1 MGSTPPLEESRSD
14 GTARG
19 GTGSAWHG
27 SGLLLRIGTRFEVP
41 SIWRRGPD
49 RVLAASGWQMA
60 GAQAARSLGALRAL
74 KLGWPWLKC
83 AGQACVLSR
92 GTPPGVA

>member
-49 RVLAASGWQMA
+49 RVLAASRWQMA
-60 GAQAARSLGALRAL
+60 GALKRRAVWALCAL
-74 KLGWPWLKC
+74 SSWG
-83 AGQACVLSR
+83 G
-92 GTPPGVA
+92 PG